1 MLWVSPLAIVLFVAV
16 TLQKVLRL
24 PPMWDVRASTMQTY
38 MALLVAPLV
47 GCAAWTGSRERRS
60 RIDDLV
66 EATARPRWARELV
79 SWAATTAWAAAVYMA
94 CVAALYAV
102 TAAQATGGGPL
113 FWPVWVGLA
122 CLPAFSAVGFAAG
135 AWLPSRFTAPLAT
148 VGAFFALALSTQP
161 IMESSS
167 PWQLTPLVSSPWN
180 AGDSGAIGIFY
191 HYLPDLAIAQV
202 MFLVGLSASVL
213 GLLGVPRRSG
223 GRRLRLAAAAVT
235 SAGLVAM
242 GTAVGFVVS
251 AHLGPGGMIVVP
263 AVHDAADDRPIQY
276 VPTCSR
282 TPIEVCMN
290 PPYRIYLAAVA
301 SDLAPLLRELG
312 GVPGAPARLSQVA
325 TVFALGPGNQ
335 VSVSMAGPVFGGSP
349 PVLHFVLPVQ
359 LAGPAENIRQT
370 GGTVALTVAPE
381 AVAQVLGWGVI
392 GSPAQRVLYAAI
404 LRESHIASLT
414 TGTPGAEAEPGGFAP
429 VFTQNLA
436 LSVGEAAAERRFLV
450 LPTAEQ
456 HSWLVSNVPAVRA
469 GRVPVGQIP

>member
-1 MLWVSPLAIVLFVAV
+1 MTTLQPLPAAVPWRSWPPIRTGARLLRIELRRSAMVWLSPLAIALFLAV
-16 TLQKVLRL
+16 TLEKVLRL
-24 PPMWDVRASTMQTY
+24 PPMWDERASTMQTY

-66 EATARPRWARELV
+66 EATARPRWVRQLV
-79 SWAATTAWAAAVYMA
+79 SWGATTAWAAAVYLA

-122 CLPAFSAVGFAAG
+122 CLPAFTAVGFAAG

-161 IMESSS
+161 IMGSSS
-167 PWQLTPLVSSPWN
+167 PWQLTPLVSSPWGV
-180 AGDSGAIGIFY
+180 GDSGAIGTFY

-213 GLLGVPRRSG
+213 GLLGVPGRSG
-223 GRRLRLAAAAVT
+223 GRRLRLAATAVM

-242 GTAVGFVVS
+242 GTAVALVGS

-263 AVHDAADDRPIQY
+263 ALHDATDDRPIQY

-282 TPIEVCMN
+282 TPVQVCMN
-290 PPYRIYLAAVA
+290 PTYRIYLAAVA
-301 SDLAPLLRELG
+301 DDLAPLLRELA

-325 TVFALGPGNQ
+325 TVFALGRGNQ
-335 VSVSMAGPVFGGSP
+335 VSVTMAGPVFGGSP

-370 GGTVALTVAPE
+370 GVTVALTVGPRLLLKSSA
-381 AVAQVLGWGVI
+381 A
-392 GSPAQRVLYAAI
+392 GS
-404 LRESHIASLT
+404 
-414 TGTPGAEAEPGGFAP
+414 
-429 VFTQNLA
+429 LA
-436 LSVGEAAAERRFLV
+436 TRHSGSFMRR
-450 LPTAEQ
+450 
-456 HSWLVSNVPAVRA
+456 S
-469 GRVPVGQIP
+469 